1 MKARHIQN
9 GHVIDY
15 TNGTEAV
22 IEPGTLVMIGTVP
35 AVAADKIEVGQTG
48 SCYVGEV
55 YELEK
60 DNSEV
65 TQGASI
71 YYSATAGKVTTTS
84 TSNTLIGYAFY
95 ALGSCM
101 KLISV
106 SVYRSA
112 ACTEKAHVRISSDGF
127 KKSLN
132 IFTAV
137 HIILM
142 RHCHQLRSCL
152 PDRCFDR
159 KIPVCTYGA
168 GSASYIQTD
177 APSCGGLGYQPIR
190 CRCTDNDIR

>member
-22 IEPGTLVMIGTVP
+22 IEPGTLVMIGTVA

-71 YYSATAGKVTTTS
+71 YYSATAGKVTTTA
-84 TSNTLIGYAFY
+84 TSNALIGYAFE
-95 ALGSCM
+95 AAGTGASKVKV
-101 KLISV
+101 KLNS
-106 SVYRSA
+106 
-112 ACTEKAHVRISSDGF
+112 
-127 KKSLN
+127 
-132 IFTAV
+132 
-137 HIILM
+137 
-142 RHCHQLRSCL
+142 
-152 PDRCFDR
+152 
-159 KIPVCTYGA
+159 
-168 GSASYIQTD
+168 
-177 APSCGGLGYQPIR
+177 
-190 CRCTDNDIR
+190 